1 MVETFWFMMTVPAGA
16 PRSLP
21 MRAAARS
28 TSGSHSS
35 QAVIERVVHRS
46 ATSRS
51 ASAARAGMA
60 PSECEMRC
68 TQPSSDGNSFR
79 QASRSSLAVVA
90 MVASLLQHALGPLGE
105 DLVAHIPEGREEA
118 LLHAALEELGGL
130 ALERGRP

>member
-35 QAVIERVVHRS
+35 HAVIERAVQRS
-46 ATSRS
+46 VISRS
-51 ASAARAGMA
+51 ASAARAGIA

-68 TQPSSDGNSFR
+68 TQPSSEGNSLR

-90 MVASLLQHALGPLGE
+90 MVASLLQHAAGPLGK
-105 DLVAHIPEGREEA
+105 DLVAHLPQRREEA

-130 ALERGRP
+130 